1 MSIMASPG
9 GAFPIK
15 FKAVE
20 DEEKEKE
27 MEVLKIQDVKWDP
40 FSSTDWDNQ
49 KPSSEAIVR
58 IKR

>member
-1 MSIMASPG
+1 MASPG